1 MTEEEKESLMCA
13 LDYLGDLEE
22 LIEDCKKLL
31 AKALFELGGLEGGQ
45 TKDSTG
51 TTGFCERADT
61 DS

>member
-13 LDYLGDLEE
+13 LDYLSDLEE
-22 LIEDCKKLL
+22 MIEDCKKLL

-45 TKDSTG
+45 TEDDTRTLG
-51 TTGFCERADT
+51 VCERADT